1 MSAYGTLGTLFYDA
15 DKPRAGE
22 AEVAWYAARL
32 PRGAGPVLEA
42 MAGSGRLLVPL
53 LDAGFDVHGVDSSE
67 AMLASCEKRIA
78 HRGRTAQL
86 YRQDVTLLNLPARYA
101 AAFIAAGSFQLLAD
115 PIAALDALLRIR
127 AHLIEPGLLLLDLFV
142 PAEADHPPGAPI
154 VEVRTVTSGED
165 VHIGLRSETSCDVD
179 LRRIE
184 VRTRYE
190 RRDRSRITVRE
201 DETLALTWYTE
212 DEAVTLLGDAGYR
225 DVRIEPAAWPREDGR
240 HFAVSARA

>member
-1 MSAYGTLGTLFYDA
+1 MSTYGALATLFYDA

-42 MAGSGRLLVPL
+42 MSGSGRLLIPL
-53 LDAGFDVHGVDSSE
+53 LEAGFEVHGVDSSE

-78 HRGRTAQL
+78 SGGRTTRL
-86 YRQDVTLLNLPARYA
+86 YRQNVTTLNLPTRYA

-127 AHLIEPGLLLLDLFV
+127 AHLIDPGLLLLDLFV
-142 PAEADHPPGAPI
+142 PAEAEHPPGAPI
-154 VEVRTVTSGED
+154 VEVRTVAAGES
-165 VHIGLRSETSCDVD
+165 VQIGLRSETSCDVD
-179 LRRIE
+179 LRRID

-190 RRDRSRITVRE
+190 RRDRTAITARE
-201 DETLALTWYTE
+201 DETWALTWYTE

-225 DVRIEPAAWPREDGR
+225 DIRIEPAAWPREDGR
-240 HFAVSARA
+240 HFAVRARA